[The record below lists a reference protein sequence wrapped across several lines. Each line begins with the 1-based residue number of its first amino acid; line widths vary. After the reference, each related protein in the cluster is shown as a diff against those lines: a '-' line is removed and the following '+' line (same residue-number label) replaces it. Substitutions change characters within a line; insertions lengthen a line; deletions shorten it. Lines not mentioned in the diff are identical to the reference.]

1 MATGKR
7 PMLWTLIAGMLVLL
21 TWLAPLGAQ
30 AQGGSYGR
38 GGRGGSWGGGLMLG
52 VPLHSLNLMPDQKTQ
67 IQQILSTYRT
77 SAKPIIQQLRQAQ
90 GTLGDRLLTPGALQS
105 SDVQAQLQQIAS
117 LRSQLLQ
124 LSAQATIDIRNIL
137 TPDQLT
143 AAAATKAKLADLR
156 SQMRQLMNPGGT
168 TTP

>member
-7 PMLWTLIAGMLVLL
+7 QMLWTLMAGALVMV
-21 TWLAPLGAQ
+21 TSLAPAGAQ
-30 AQGGSYGR
+30 AQGGPHGR
-38 GGRGGSWGGGLMLG
+38 GGRGSWDGGLMLG

-124 LSAQATIDIRNIL
+124 LSAQATLDIRNIL

-143 AAAATKAKLADLR
+143 AAAATKAQLASLR